1 MPLVSL
7 RLAENFE
14 AKPGNRETFWPARVE
29 IRNGEL
35 VARPL
40 RWQSSGDVT
49 ALAGANALLQL
60 PAGAAP
66 PKSGGDVSVLL
77 LEVP

>member
-1 MPLVSL
+1 
-7 RLAENFE
+7 
-14 AKPGNRETFWPARVE
+14 VE
-29 IRNGEL
+29 ICKGEL

-60 PAGAAP
+60 DAGAPP
-66 PKSGGDVSVLL
+66 PKAGDDVLVL
-77 LEVP
+77 MLEAP